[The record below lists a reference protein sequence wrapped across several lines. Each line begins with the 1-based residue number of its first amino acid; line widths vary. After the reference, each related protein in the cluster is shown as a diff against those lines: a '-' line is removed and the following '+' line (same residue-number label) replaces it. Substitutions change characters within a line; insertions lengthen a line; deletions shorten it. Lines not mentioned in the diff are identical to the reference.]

1 MKKWIFA
8 IIIVIVAI
16 GLYGVH
22 VYHAT
27 LEKKIP
33 KESKVAAIAKE
44 KAKLT
49 KVKSVDYY
57 NGKSAYAVVQGVD
70 EKGEQLIVWVPE
82 KKGKVLVRKKSEGIS
97 EKQAIQKM
105 MEYLE
110 AVNKESKPQ
119 LPKEIVKVKLG
130 IEKDVPLWEI
140 TYIDQEG
147 RYKYYYLR
155 FQDGEFAAFYSI
167 EK

>member
-22 VYHAT
+22 VYNAT
-27 LEKKIP
+27 MEKKIP
-33 KESKVAAIAKE
+33 KESKVIEIAKE

-49 KVKSVDYY
+49 KVKTVDYY
-57 NGKSAYAVVQGVD
+57 NGKSSYAVVQGVD
-70 EKGEQLIVWVPE
+70 EKGEQIIVWVPE
-82 KKGKVLVRKKSEGIS
+82 KKGNVLVRKKNEGIS
-97 EKQAIQKM
+97 EKKALQIVAGERK
-105 MEYLE
+105 
-110 AVNKESKPQ
+110 
-119 LPKEIVKVKLG
+119 PKELVKAKLG
-130 IEKDVPLWEI
+130 AENDVPLWEI

-147 RYKYYYLR
+147 RYTYYYLE
-155 FQDGEFAAFYSI
+155 FQDGKYAGYYSI